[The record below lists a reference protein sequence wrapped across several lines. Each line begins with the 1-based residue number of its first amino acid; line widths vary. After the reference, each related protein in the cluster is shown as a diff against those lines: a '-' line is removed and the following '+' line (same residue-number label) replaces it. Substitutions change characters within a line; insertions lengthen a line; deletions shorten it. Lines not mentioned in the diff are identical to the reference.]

1 MRHEENYNDTQHCDT
16 CNKQRDGTVYPI
28 AGYHFVCDY
37 CTNPPQPVK
46 AYRRAKWVVAF
57 YSRKA
62 RYYATTT
69 AAERQARRDHT
80 AKVRA
85 RINERR
91 AAEGRPLI
99 GETLARLSGDA
110 S

>member
-1 MRHEENYNDTQHCDT
+1 MKHEENYSSNERCDT
-16 CNKQRDGTVYPI
+16 CKTKRDGIVYPI
-28 AGYHFVCDY
+28 AGYMFVCDY
-37 CTNPPQPVK
+37 CTNPPVVVA
-46 AYRRAKWVVAF
+46 AYRKVKWAVAF
-57 YSRKA
+57 YGRKV

-85 RINERR
+85 RINARR

-99 GETLARLSGDA
+99 GETLKNI
-110 S
+110 